1 MWWCDPDMNNAYG
14 GGKYS
19 TGKIWAIKFGY
30 RNLRSYIH
38 GVIIKVMANERAFK
52 IIDMENEIA
61 RFKLGYIS
69 EEELIEQCKAI
80 LNKQ

>member
-1 MWWCDPDMNNAYG
+1 MWWCDSDMNNAYG

-38 GVIIKVMANERAFK
+38 GIIIKVMANKNAFK

-61 RFKLGYIS
+61 RYKLGYIS
-69 EEELIEQCKAI
+69 EEQLITSCKGI
-80 LNKQ
+80 LNRK

>member
-1 MWWCDPDMNNAYG
+1 MNNAYG

-69 EEELIEQCKAI
+69 EEELINQCKAI

>member
-1 MWWCDPDMNNAYG
+1 MNNAYG

-19 TGKIWAIKFGY
+19 TGKIWATRFGY

-38 GVIIKVMANERAFK
+38 GIIIKVMANERAFK

-69 EEELIEQCKAI
+69 EEELINQCKAI

>member
-69 EEELIEQCKAI
+69 EEELIKQCKAI
-80 LNKQ
+80 LNGK